1 MFDSSEGST
10 VKHINPM
17 EDRNDE
23 NVEGVAVC
31 VQPCIGWSGWSVS
44 AWLLA

>member
-31 VQPCIGWSGWSVS
+31 VQLCIGWSGWSVS